1 MRRITALLFGVAL
14 AIISLGPFALAEDMS
29 CGDEGPALINAC
41 THRMFLELLPEH
53 THTGGSTAT
62 LYAGSH
68 ITFAAT
74 STQTT
79 TATGTGSAY
88 SSETK
93 TGTATTTTTGT
104 ATTSRTGTLTLTA
117 NATDTHT
124 DTWTYYVKVSGNTG
138 IVTAS
143 ATSTVTESFAL
154 IGTGT
159 ATGTGTGT
167 GIVVG
172 TATASATASATA
184 TAIGSG
190 STTHDLIMPPHTAT
204 GTITVTATISGTA
217 TASITGTATVTS
229 SATLTA
235 SGSGTGTWTNTA
247 TTYGTGTSV
256 SVEDNPTIGWDSPSI
271 AAGTTNVRFSTGTS
285 TVTATSGKVGDGVK
299 VHVAEPSLA
308 HVHTLAMPGA
318 TKTVAQN
325 GTLTMASTDVGTT
338 TPTISRIPIADAAAK
353 LGSGWIPWTDVS
365 SHLLPRTTGTY
376 SLGSPS
382 LRFTTLDLS
391 AGLYVGSSLWVTN
404 SAITGN
410 LGSYLAKNFE
420 GYAVSVTTS
429 SNSTVTWVDILSQSY
444 TPKNV
449 VGASAGKLSVVA
461 TAMLNY
467 TGRCCIRVLI
477 GASAGH
483 AMCSAAGGFM
493 TIPAH
498 HIGAIVDNSAPVTVK
513 LQMISDSGATCE
525 SFADRGDIII
535 FER

>member
-256 SVEDNPTIGWDSPSI
+256 SVADNPTIGWDSPSI

-308 HVHTLAMPGA
+308 HVHYVAMPNA
-318 TKTVAQN
+318 TKFMGVDGVAVFTETDIGTATATANKIPIANASGKLDSWITPLALCSGSCTSGYLGQFSGAGLTN
-325 GTLTMASTDVGTT
+325 GPYHSSTPGA
-338 TPTISRIPIADAAAK
+338 SRIPQADAY
-353 LGSGWIPWTDVS
+353 
-365 SHLLPRTTGTY
+365 GT
-376 SLGSPS
+376 LNE
-382 LRFTTLDLS
+382 
-391 AGLYVGSSLWVTN
+391 WVTN
-404 SAITGN
+404 RMRAQFVNTGGASTTVTADGAWHDITTATFTAYGSVEVDATILFSINADTQECAIGVFIGSTQQGVIGLAGGPKLAGSSFTLKPAHTHVLLSATGSTTISIK
-410 LGSYLAKNFE
+410 GRAA
-420 GYAVSVTTS
+420 GYAGGCSVPGT
-429 SNSTVTWVDILSQSY
+429 D
-444 TPKNV
+444 
-449 VGASAGKLSVVA
+449 SV
-461 TAMLNY
+461 
-467 TGRCCIRVLI
+467 
-477 GASAGH
+477 
-483 AMCSAAGGFM
+483 
-493 TIPAH
+493 
-498 HIGAIVDNSAPVTVK
+498 HIHVR
-513 LQMISDSGATCE
+513 LW
-525 SFADRGDIII
+525 
-535 FER
+535 